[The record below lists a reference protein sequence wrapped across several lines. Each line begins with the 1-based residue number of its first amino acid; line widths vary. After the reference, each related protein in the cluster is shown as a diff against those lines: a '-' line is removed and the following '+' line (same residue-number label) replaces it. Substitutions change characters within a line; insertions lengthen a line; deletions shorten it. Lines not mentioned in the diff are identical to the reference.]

1 MGIAKIHRF
10 NGDATRSN
18 MEATG
23 MDPMQRHILETSYE
37 DNRGQPGSFNAL
49 ATFLFHSL
57 YPKQSISNQQALS
70 DMKQ

>member
-1 MGIAKIHRF
+1 
-10 NGDATRSN
+10 

-57 YPKQSISNQQALS
+57 YPMIVRFNYVPGT
-70 DMKQ
+70 